1 MPAAIVI
8 TGTFMT
14 VRHLVQAARKL
25 ANFILQF
32 NTEEMLYEKTSFVS
46 DTSMRFN
53 KVIFNCQRWW
63 NVAGFSAHLAPN
75 SPLAC
80 EGVPCRVHIETTT
93 LDGAEDVLHRGG
105 YGAVRCAFGAGPP
118 PRVEQ
123 GRPPKRPFRRTASRW
138 AVMPFRPFCQ
148 CP

>member
-32 NTEEMLYEKTSFVS
+32 NTEETLYEKTSFVS

-75 SPLAC
+75 SPWLAKAFLVAFILRPQLLMALKTFFIG
-80 EGVPCRVHIETTT
+80 EATEPF
-93 LDGAEDVLHRGG
+93 DVLL
-105 YGAVRCAFGAGPP
+105 AQVR
-118 PRVEQ
+118 
-123 GRPPKRPFRRTASRW
+123 
-138 AVMPFRPFCQ
+138 
-148 CP
+148 